1 MRNEQ
6 QSGTISPDKPDV
18 LFLAHQ
24 ESVKVFLQ
32 TPTEQDNKLW
42 ILSFHQLVKTPWGIT
57 LTLNST
63 ACETNCT

>member
-24 ESVKVFLQ
+24 ESVKYSV
-32 TPTEQDNKLW
+32 
-42 ILSFHQLVKTPWGIT
+42 
-57 LTLNST
+57 ST
-63 ACETNCT
+63 NPHRAG